1 MSTYSVV
8 SKNGI
13 HSRVSHFLKAM
24 DIYACPSDKNRR
36 GQQRQP
42 GLQWASESKS
52 SITIIRNYK
61 KTIRKIEHQTSKK
74 YYTIYII
81 NTILLIMAP
90 CSVEEK
96 VCWRN
101 HSYAGLIINQPSLGS
116 SPSVLLRPIDAERHN
131 LSGKLTLNIYYNFSN
146 RK

>member
-1 MSTYSVV
+1 LSTYSVV

-13 HSRVSHFLKAM
+13 QSRVSHFLKAM

-36 GQQRQP
+36 GQQRQL

-74 YYTIYII
+74 ILYNLHNKKHNSFNNGSMFSRRKSLLEKPQLCRFDNKPALIVII
-81 NTILLIMAP
+81 
-90 CSVEEK
+90 
-96 VCWRN
+96 
-101 HSYAGLIINQPSLGS
+101 
-116 SPSVLLRPIDAERHN
+116 
-131 LSGKLTLNIYYNFSN
+131 TLCAS
-146 RK
+146 